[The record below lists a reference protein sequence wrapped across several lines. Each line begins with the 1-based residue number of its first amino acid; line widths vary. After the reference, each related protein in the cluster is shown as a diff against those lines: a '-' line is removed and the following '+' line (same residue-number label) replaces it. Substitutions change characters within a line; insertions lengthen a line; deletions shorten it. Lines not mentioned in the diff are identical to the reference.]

1 MSLWLCARKLLRPT
15 CKLNTCLRLHLIQIT
30 KLLSVLIVHA
40 PTLII
45 WFVVST
51 LIVSTLIV
59 STLTLVLVITLR
71 HTLSILIFPLDL
83 VLLSLC
89 IFLQFLC
96 IHHLNVSSSFR
107 ICVLHEYALYTTLAS
122 VSIIFRS

>member
-51 LIVSTLIV
+51 LIVSTL
-59 STLTLVLVITLR
+59 TLVLVITLR

-83 VLLSLC
+83 ILLSLC
-89 IFLQFLC
+89 ILLQFLC

-107 ICVLHEYALYTTLAS
+107 ICVLHEYALWFN
-122 VSIIFRS
+122 VENP